1 MHFVSTH
8 LIPLLIFP
16 LHASRPPP
24 HKSRK
29 CERKGQ
35 TRPVYVQNCAIEG
48 GYYRLRKLLKL
59 CATFALHSST
69 HRRRNRVRQLSLEA
83 KGFVILYEVLRSKFV
98 QAHMK
103 SSKLCSYLG

>member
-1 MHFVSTH
+1 M
-8 LIPLLIFP
+8 
-16 LHASRPPP
+16 
-24 HKSRK
+24 
-29 CERKGQ
+29 
-35 TRPVYVQNCAIEG
+35 YVHNCVIEG

-83 KGFVILYEVLRSKFV
+83 KGFVILYEVLQSKFV